1 VAREVRVVLTCDVDG
16 AEGEEVGTVRFGFEG
31 EDYEIELC
39 RKHFDELASS
49 IEPYRAKARRAQ
61 EGGGRRSRRASRPA
75 AAEPRPR
82 ARAARQG
89 QADVSA
95 IRAWA
100 RANGYTV
107 SDRGRVPRQVLE
119 AYEAASASA

>member
-1 VAREVRVVLTCDVDG
+1 MAREVRVVLTCDIDG

-31 EDYEIELC
+31 EEYEIELC
-39 RKHFDELASS
+39 RKHFDELAAS
-49 IEPYRAKARRAQ
+49 IEPYRAKARRGQ
-61 EGGGRRSRRASRPA
+61 EGGARRSRRAARPV
-75 AAEPRPR
+75 AEARPR
-82 ARAARQG
+82 VRAARKG
-89 QADVSA
+89 KADVGA

-100 RANGYTV
+100 RSNGYTV